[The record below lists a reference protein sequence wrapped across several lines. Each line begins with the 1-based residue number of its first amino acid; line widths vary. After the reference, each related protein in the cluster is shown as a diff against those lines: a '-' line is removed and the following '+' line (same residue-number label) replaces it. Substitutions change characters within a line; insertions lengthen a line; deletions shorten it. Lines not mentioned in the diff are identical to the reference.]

1 MLDFR
6 KNKYKLIA
14 AGLALVLIAI
24 GVFAAVRAVRAKRDA
39 AYLESYGQTALYAGS
54 YTVTYDLYRYFYL
67 NYKAELKADY
77 KNDAGEIETDALDR
91 ADPADLD
98 EFLII
103 TYTRAAASELRGKI
117 AARIAEA
124 VRGLYA
130 TISLAADYG
139 ITPEDG
145 DIKAAAAEYIDSVR
159 DYYGA
164 SDYAAELENNCMT
177 EKVFDF
183 LVRVDGTEDKLF
195 AAMTAEGGAIESGDE
210 ALLAIFRGDAFVRVK
225 QIFIENDAGESV
237 EDNRALADEV
247 LAEYRGGVDFT
258 PLIGRYSEDFSMPAD
273 GYYFTHGEMTA
284 AFEAAAFAL
293 GEGEVSEVVESDDG
307 FHILLRLPKDESYI
321 TAHFD
326 ELKSQYQNAR
336 FYAMIDERAARLT
349 VTEADYV
356 RALDAKEIH

>member
-1 MLDFR
+1 MFDFR
-6 KNKYKLIA
+6 KNKYRLIA
-14 AGLALVLIAI
+14 VGLVLALLAVGIFAI
-24 GVFAAVRAVRAKRDA
+24 VRTVRAKRET

-67 NYKAELKADY
+67 NYKAELKGDY
-77 KNDAGEIETDALDR
+77 QNDAGGVETDALDR
-91 ADPADLD
+91 AV
-98 EFLII
+98 
-103 TYTRAAASELRGKI
+103 RARV
-117 AARIAEA
+117 AEA
-124 VRGLYA
+124 VRGLYGTVA
-130 TISLAADYG
+130 LAADYG

-145 DIKAAAAEYIDSVR
+145 DIKVSATEYIDAVR

-164 SDYAAELENNCMT
+164 SGYTAELEKNFMT
-177 EKVFDF
+177 DKVFDF

-247 LAEYRGGVDFT
+247 LAEYRGGVDFAT
-258 PLIGRYSEDFSMPAD
+258 LIGRYSEDFSMPAD

-293 GEGEVSEVVESDDG
+293 GEGEVSEVVESGDG

-326 ELKSQYQNAR
+326 ELKSQYQNAQ
-336 FYAMIDERAARLT
+336 FYAKIDARAAKLT

>member
-1 MLDFR
+1 MFDFR
-6 KNKYKLIA
+6 KNKYRLIA
-14 AGLALVLIAI
+14 VGLALALLAVGIFSI
-24 GVFAAVRAVRAKRDA
+24 VRAVRAKRET

-67 NYKAELKADY
+67 NYKAELKGDY
-77 KNDAGEIETDALDR
+77 QNDAGGVETDALDR
-91 ADPADLD
+91 AV
-98 EFLII
+98 
-103 TYTRAAASELRGKI
+103 RARV
-117 AARIAEA
+117 AEA
-124 VRGLYA
+124 VRGLYGTVA
-130 TISLAADYG
+130 LAADYG

-145 DIKAAAAEYIDSVR
+145 DIKVSATEYIDAVR

-164 SDYAAELENNCMT
+164 SGYTAELEKNFMT
-177 EKVFDF
+177 DKVFDF

-247 LAEYRGGVDFT
+247 LAEYRGGVDFAT
-258 PLIGRYSEDFSMPAD
+258 LIGRYSEDFSMPAD

-326 ELKSQYQNAR
+326 ELKSQYQNAQ
-336 FYAMIDERAARLT
+336 FYAKIDARAAKLT

>member
-1 MLDFR
+1 MFDFR

-14 AGLALVLIAI
+14 AGLALVLIAL
-24 GVFAAVRAVRAKRDA
+24 GVFAAVRAVRAKRNA

-67 NYKAELKADY
+67 NYKAELAADY
-77 KNDAGEIETDALDR
+77 KNDAGEVETDALDR
-91 ADPADLD
+91 AV
-98 EFLII
+98 
-103 TYTRAAASELRGKI
+103 R
-117 AARIAEA
+117 ARIAEA

-145 DIKAAAAEYIDSVR
+145 DIKAAATEYIDSVR

-164 SDYAAELENNCMT
+164 SDYAVELESNYMT

-195 AAMTAEGGAIESGDE
+195 AAMTAAGGAIESDD
-210 ALLAIFRGDAFVRVK
+210 AAILAILQSDAFVRAK
-225 QIFIENDAGESV
+225 QIFIENDPGEDV
-237 EDNRALADEV
+237 ENNRKIAEEV
-247 LAEYRGGVDFT
+247 LDAYRGGVDFST
-258 PLIGRYSEDFSMPAD
+258 LIGRYSEDYSMPAD
-273 GYYFTHGEMTA
+273 GYYFTRGEMTD

-293 GEGEVSEVVESDDG
+293 ADGEISDVIESDNG

>member
-91 ADPADLD
+91 AV
-98 EFLII
+98 
-103 TYTRAAASELRGKI
+103 R
-117 AARIAEA
+117 ARIAEA

-164 SDYAAELENNCMT
+164 SGYTAELEKNFMT
-177 EKVFDF
+177 DKVFDF

-247 LAEYRGGVDFT
+247 LAEYRGGVDFAT
-258 PLIGRYSEDFSMPAD
+258 LIGRYSEDFSMPAD

-307 FHILLRLPKDESYI
+307 FHILLRLPKDESYV

-326 ELKSQYQNAR
+326 ELKSQYQNAQ
-336 FYAMIDERAARLT
+336 FYAQIDARAAKLT

>member
-1 MLDFR
+1 MFDFR
-6 KNKYKLIA
+6 KNKYRLIA
-14 AGLALVLIAI
+14 VGLALALLAVGIFSI
-24 GVFAAVRAVRAKRDA
+24 VRAVRAKRET

-67 NYKAELKADY
+67 NYKAELKGDY
-77 KNDAGEIETDALDR
+77 QNDAGGVETDALDR
-91 ADPADLD
+91 AV
-98 EFLII
+98 
-103 TYTRAAASELRGKI
+103 RARV
-117 AARIAEA
+117 AEA
-124 VRGLYA
+124 VRGLYGTVA
-130 TISLAADYG
+130 LAADYG

-145 DIKAAAAEYIDSVR
+145 DIKVSATEYIDAVR

-164 SDYAAELENNCMT
+164 SGYTAELEKNFMT
-177 EKVFDF
+177 DKVFDF
-183 LVRVDGTEDKLF
+183 LVRMDGTEDKLF

-247 LAEYRGGVDFT
+247 LAEYRGGVDFAT
-258 PLIGRYSEDFSMPAD
+258 LIGRYSEDFSMPAD

-293 GEGEVSEVVESDDG
+293 GEGEVSEVVESGDG

-326 ELKSQYQNAR
+326 ELKSQYQNAQ
-336 FYAMIDERAARLT
+336 FYAKIDARAAKLT